1 MFQFISQLIDYA
13 CSSFSTLWS
22 AISMIILLLNK
33 VYQLKWQKITSY
45 AFYNLLSLLISSKV
59 KLYSLAISYFF
70 LWLVIHRHFQP
81 QTLYDCFPLNLPV
94 LCLDICLKT
103 IWRFSSSFSI
113 SCFISV
119 SWVFLSLIW
128 TFSSPFWKLSSSRRD
143 FTSCVWKKKKL
154 TPPVTVNENYFKI
167 SSVIYCFI
175 S

>member
-1 MFQFISQLIDYA
+1 MPFITCFL
-13 CSSFSTLWS
+13 C
-22 AISMIILLLNK
+22 LLVVRLNFT
-33 VYQLKWQKITSY
+33 VC
-45 AFYNLLSLLISSKV
+45 
-59 KLYSLAISYFF
+59 LAISYFF

-143 FTSCVWKKKKL
+143 FTSCVWKKKVTPSCDCKWKL
-154 TPPVTVNENYFKI
+154 LQNKFCYLLFYFIEILIWKQAHFCLLCQEQHYILQKPI
-167 SSVIYCFI
+167 SI
-175 S
+175 